1 MTPPTSETVKTTC
14 SYCGVGCGVVV
25 KKDRLGRL
33 SVEGDPSHPS
43 SLGML
48 CSKGRTLHHVV
59 QQQSD
64 RLLYPQ
70 LRRSRAHPLERVSW
84 DVALDR
90 AASVFKAII
99 QRHGPEAVGFY
110 VSGQCL
116 TEEYYIANKLMK
128 GFIGCN
134 NIDTNSRLCMSSAV
148 AGYKLALGDD
158 ACPMSY
164 EDIERGDC
172 FLIAG
177 ANPAWCHPILFR
189 RLEQHKER
197 NPDIKVIVVD
207 PRRTPTCAFADLH
220 LQLQPGT
227 DVALFNAIAR
237 ELREQGHWDEAFIDA
252 HCSGGGALLDAA
264 YALTTEEAAEVCRVD
279 ADDIRQAARVIGT
292 SGAFQTWWAMGLNQS
307 SAGVDKNVA
316 LLNLSLLTG
325 QIGRP
330 GAGPFSLTGQPNAM
344 GGREVGGLANLLA
357 AHRDL
362 ADPVERAFVQAHW
375 KSGAIAAKPGLTATE
390 MFEALESGAMKAIW
404 IICTNPAVSMPN
416 LSRVERALK
425 SARFVVVQDISS
437 LSDTVPYAD
446 LVLPAAGWLEKQG
459 TMTNSERRVTL
470 LSKFAEAPGEALPD
484 VEILCRF
491 AQKMGWAE
499 AFTYPD
505 ESAIFDEYRALTR
518 GTPIDMTG
526 ISYERLRAE
535 GSLQWPC
542 PSEVHPG
549 TPRLFGDH
557 KFLTPDQR
565 ARLHGPLYSPSAE
578 STSERYPFVLTT
590 GRIRDQWHT
599 MTRTG
604 KVNKLR
610 QHLDTPFVELH
621 PDDAEAQSIAEG
633 DTVTIYN
640 DRGAV
645 RARAVITDAMK
656 PGVLFLPMHWAKSFQ
671 KGDARA
677 NVLTSPLVDP
687 RSKEPEF
694 KLSAVALSRVP
705 ALRRRV
711 LVVGGGTAALAFAQ
725 ELRRRR
731 PGDEIVVFGREP
743 HGFYNRI
750 LLPDLISGACSWEA
764 MQTASAGSLEQS
776 GITFHAGRAI
786 TEVHREGRF
795 IVDATG
801 ERHPYDKLVLATGSQ
816 PQLPLGMPSGI
827 KGAFTLRTRAD
838 ADSVLGS
845 VSSGTRCV
853 VAGGGLLGIEL
864 VSALRAI
871 GADCRLI
878 HRSGQLMGRQLD
890 ATASQFLAEELG
902 ERGVLVHFNDAIASV
917 HGEGAVQ
924 GVRTQ
929 NGHYYPCDA
938 VFFATGTTPD
948 IALARRAG
956 LPCRQG
962 VLVDDGMRTADPDIF
977 AIGEIAEHDHRCYG
991 TTPAAQAQAT
1001 VAAAQLGGDTWE
1013 RYSGNIAFNV
1023 LKLKGLALC
1032 TMGEVGADAHAPG
1045 CEEIVLLDRSERLYQ
1060 KCVVRHNRLI
1070 GAILYGDTSA
1080 MGEMKTLI
1088 ESHLELDEAR
1098 RTLLRG
1104 AGSARPPLEG
1114 PVVCSC
1120 SQVGEGNLLNAIRE
1134 GCDTVAQ
1141 LCASTGAGSGC
1152 GSCRPEVAAILERC
1166 TALAA
1171 G

>member
-1 MTPPTSETVKTTC
+1 
-14 SYCGVGCGVVV
+14 VGCGVVV
-25 KKDRLGRL
+25 TKDRLGRL
-33 SVEGDPSHPS
+33 TVEGDEDHPS
-43 SLGML
+43 SRGML

-84 DVALDR
+84 DTALDR
-90 AASVFKAII
+90 AAAVFKAII

-158 ACPMSY
+158 ACPVSY
-164 EDIERGDC
+164 ADIELGDC
-172 FLIAG
+172 FMIAG

-189 RLEQHKER
+189 RLEQHKVQ

-207 PRRTPTCAFADLH
+207 PRRTPSCAFADLH

-237 ELREQGHWDEAFIDA
+237 ELHEQGHWDEDFVAT
-252 HCSGGGALLDAA
+252 HCSGIEALKQAA
-264 YALTTEEAAEVCRVD
+264 FALTTDEAAEVCRVD
-279 ADDIRQAARVIGT
+279 ADDIRRAAHLIGT

-307 SAGVDKNVA
+307 SVGVDKNVA

-325 QIGRP
+325 QIGKP

-362 ADPVERAFVQAHW
+362 ADPDERAFVQAHW
-375 KSGAIAAKPGLTATE
+375 NSGPIAAKPGLTATE
-390 MFEALESGAMKAIW
+390 MFDALESGAMKAIW

-416 LSRVERALK
+416 LGRVERALK
-425 SARFVVVQDISS
+425 VARFVVVQDISS

-470 LSKFAEAPGEALPD
+470 LSKLADAPGEALPD

-505 ESAIFDEYRALTR
+505 ESAIFDEHRALTK
-518 GTPIDMTG
+518 GTNIDMTG
-526 ISYERLRAE
+526 ISYARLRAE

-542 PSEVHPG
+542 PGKAHPG
-549 TPRLFGDH
+549 TQRLFEDH
-557 KFLTPDQR
+557 KFFTPDQR
-565 ARLHGPLYSPSAE
+565 ARLHGPVYSPSAE
-578 STSERYPFVLTT
+578 ATSEQYPLILTT

-610 QHLDTPFVELH
+610 QHLDTPYVELH
-621 PDDAEAQSIAEG
+621 PDDADAQGISEG
-633 DTVTIYN
+633 HTVTIYN

-645 RARAVITDAMK
+645 RARAVLTDAVK
-656 PGVLFLPMHWAKSFQ
+656 SGVVFLPMHWGKSLQ

-687 RSKEPEF
+687 RAKEPEF
-694 KLSAVALSRVP
+694 KFAAVALSRVP
-705 ALRRRV
+705 STRRRV

-725 ELRRRR
+725 ELRKRCAE
-731 PGDEIVVFGREP
+731 DEIIVFGKEP
-743 HGFYNRI
+743 HGFYNRS
-750 LLPDLISGACSWEA
+750 LLPDLISGECSWSS
-764 MQTASAGSLEQS
+764 MQTAPDPMLEKAN
-776 GITFHAGRAI
+776 ITFYPGRPITAI
-786 TEVHREGRF
+786 HRKGRF

-801 ERHPYDKLVLATGSQ
+801 ERHTYDKLVLATGSQ
-816 PQLPLGMPSGI
+816 PQLPPECPINMAGL
-827 KGAFTLRTRAD
+827 FTLRTRAD
-838 ADSVLGS
+838 ADAVMDF
-845 VSSGTRCV
+845 VRSGTRCV
-853 VAGGGLLGIEL
+853 VAGGGLLGLEL
-864 VSALRAI
+864 VAALREL
-871 GADCRLI
+871 GAECRLL

-890 ATASQFLAEELG
+890 ATASQFLAEELE
-902 ERGVLVHFNDAIASV
+902 ERGVTVHVNDSIASV
-917 HGEGAVQ
+917 YGEGTVQ

-929 NGHYYPCDA
+929 NGVYYPCDA
-938 VFFATGTTPD
+938 VFFATGTTPN
-948 IALARRAG
+948 IALARTAS

-962 VLVDDGMRTADPDIF
+962 VLVDDGMRTEDPGIF
-977 AIGEIAEHDHRCYG
+977 AIGEIAEHRHRCYG
-991 TTPAAQAQAT
+991 TTPAAQAQAV
-1001 VAAAQLGGDTWE
+1001 VAAAQLAGDTWT
-1013 RYSGNIAFNV
+1013 RYSGSISFNV

-1032 TMGEVGADAHAPG
+1032 TMGDAGADTSAPG
-1045 CEEIVLLDRSERLYQ
+1045 YEEIVLLDRSERLYQ
-1060 KCVVRHNRLI
+1060 KCIVRHNRLV
-1070 GAILYGDTSA
+1070 GAILYGDTSPMA
-1080 MGEMKTLI
+1080 ELKGLI
-1088 ESHLELDEAR
+1088 ESQLELDEAR

-1104 AGSARPPLEG
+1104 TAVSREPLEG
-1114 PVVCSC
+1114 PLVCSC
-1120 SQVGEGNLLNAIRE
+1120 NQVGEGNLLRALAE
-1134 GCDTVAQ
+1134 GCDSLES
-1141 LCASTGAGSGC
+1141 LCAKTGAGTGC
-1152 GSCRPEVAAILERC
+1152 GSCRPELGAFMERS
-1166 TALAA
+1166 AVLAA